1 MLPAK
6 LKRLRVGGE
15 TPHHDRCRLHE
26 ALFLKMKGQD
36 YINGMFHADE
46 SKMKF
51 KERKNKQIDIIWVYR
66 GQAGEANWFEDQR
79 HPGQCNLY
87 LMQSWNGIEYYEIYD
102 KTLNKTRYKRRIL
115 PQVGK
120 VIKDSEIFTCYL
132 HDNV

>member
-1 MLPAK
+1 
-6 LKRLRVGGE
+6 
-15 TPHHDRCRLHE
+15 
-26 ALFLKMKGQD
+26 MKGQA
-36 YINGMFHADE
+36 YINAMCHADE

-51 KERKNKQIDIIWVYR
+51 KERKNKSIDIIWVYR

-87 LMQSWNGIEYYEIYD
+87 LMQSRNGIEYYEIYD